1 MEGDN
6 IQQYEGI
13 CEVAGMEKS
22 EQGRWVGSAYGEA
35 LNLTWVVGG
44 GPSGR
49 ATTEHMYEEHER
61 MRHTDS
67 R

>member
-1 MEGDN
+1 MG
-6 IQQYEGI
+6 
-13 CEVAGMEKS
+13 
-22 EQGRWVGSAYGEA
+22 GECIWGG
-35 LNLTWVVGG
+35 LEFDMGCWGG